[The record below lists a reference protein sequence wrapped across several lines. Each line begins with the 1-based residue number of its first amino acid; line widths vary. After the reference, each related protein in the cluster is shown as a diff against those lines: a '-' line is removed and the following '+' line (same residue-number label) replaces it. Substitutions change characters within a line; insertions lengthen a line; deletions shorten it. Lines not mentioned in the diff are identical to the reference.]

1 MNLDHAEL
9 LLRLLDGEL
18 PSDERERVIA
28 LLRSDADARAFL
40 REVAEQ
46 SVMLADIERSTAAQ
60 HPAQAED
67 STERRLTVLSGESR
81 PWRWGA
87 MAAALALLLTIAAL
101 LVTGHRGQ
109 AIRVAKITGST
120 QFLGARG
127 QAERQLTVGAR
138 LQAGDTLET
147 LSADAWVE
155 LELPDGSKMTVAG
168 HSSNRVL
175 EDKTDASRLKLLY
188 GSLWV
193 TPSDRG
199 TVKPLN
205 IQTPSAFVESTR
217 AQFDLHACS
226 TETTLRVNDGSTTV
240 KPSTAGNAL
249 NVRAGSQ
256 LTASLGQKELLAE
269 AQPTPVTAW
278 ACDLWTVPEVILGR
292 WLPADET
299 ARGRLGAEPLFWPIP
314 NRDPLLLHAVA
325 LSVVQ
330 SSEQPVLLQR
340 GATLTFRGRTTRPE
354 KVRFGFSTQKMRGAF
369 AGKFE
374 ADVPPESL
382 GPTGKTWTVS
392 LPLSVFRPV
401 GPQLSSVPEGLEL
414 SDVYA
419 LTIIE
424 DAGLE
429 LNHIELAQGEPKA
442 APGNTE
448 KHLQ

>member
-9 LLRLLDGEL
+9 LLRFLDGQL
-18 PSDERERVIA
+18 PPGERERVA
-28 LLRSDADARAFL
+28 ELLRSDAAARVFL

-46 SVMLADIERSTAAQ
+46 SVMLADIERSTVGDQ
-60 HPAQAED
+60 HPR
-67 STERRLTVLSGESR
+67 SGKKSGRRQPILSGESR
-81 PWRWGA
+81 RWRWVA
-87 MAAALALLLTIAAL
+87 VAAVLVSLLTLAVLLALEQ
-101 LVTGHRGQ
+101 RGQ

-120 QFLGARG
+120 QFLGAGG
-127 QAERQLTVGAR
+127 QAERQLAAGAR

-155 LELPDGSKMTVAG
+155 LDLPDGSKLTVAG
-168 HSSNRVL
+168 HSSLRVL
-175 EDKTDASRLKLLY
+175 EDKTDASRLKLLH

-193 TPSDRG
+193 TPSDRA
-199 TVKPLN
+199 TFKPLN
-205 IQTPSAFVESTR
+205 IQTPSALVESKR

-240 KPSTAGNAL
+240 RSSATGDELDVPAG
-249 NVRAGSQ
+249 RQ
-256 LTASLGQKELLAE
+256 LTASLGQKELVAE
-269 AQPTPVTAW
+269 SQPKPVTVW

-292 WLPADET
+292 WLPADAT

-314 NRDPLLLHAVA
+314 NREPLLLHAVA

-374 ADVPPESL
+374 MDVSSESL
-382 GPTGKTWTVS
+382 GPPGKPWTVS
-392 LPLSVFRPV
+392 LALSAFRPV
-401 GPQLSSVPEGLEL
+401 GPQLSSSPEGLEL

-429 LNHIELAQGEPKA
+429 LNHIELIPGKA
-442 APGNTE
+442 EAVPG
-448 KHLQ
+448 L

>member
-9 LLRLLDGEL
+9 LLRLLDGKL
-18 PSDERERVIA
+18 PPDERKRAVG
-28 LLRSDADARAFL
+28 LLRADADARAFL

-60 HPAQAED
+60 HPTQPE
-67 STERRLTVLSGESR
+67 ERTGPPLTVLSGESR
-81 PWRWGA
+81 PWRWVA
-87 MAAALALLLTIAAL
+87 VAAALVLLVTVAAL
-101 LVTGHRGQ
+101 LVTGNRGQ
-109 AIRVAKITGST
+109 AIRVTKITGST

-127 QAERQLTVGAR
+127 QAERQLTAGAR

-168 HSSNRVL
+168 HSSLRVL
-175 EDKTDASRLKLLY
+175 EDKTDASRVKLLH

-193 TPSDRG
+193 TPSERG

-205 IQTPSAFVESTR
+205 IQTPSVFVESTR

-240 KPSTAGNAL
+240 KGSTAGNTL

-278 ACDLWTVPEVILGR
+278 SRELWTVPEVILGR

-299 ARGRLGAEPLFWPIP
+299 ARGRLAAVPLFWPVP
-314 NRDPLLLHAVA
+314 NREPVLLHAVA

-374 ADVPPESL
+374 VDVSPESL
-382 GPTGKTWTVS
+382 GPTGKTWTVV
-392 LPLSVFRPV
+392 LPLSDFRPV
-401 GPQLSSVPEGLEL
+401 GPQLSSAPEGLEL

-429 LNHIELAQGEPKA
+429 LNHIELNPGEPKA
-442 APGNTE
+442 APM
-448 KHLQ
+448 H